1 MFKRLAATLW
11 GNFKSREELK
21 KFLMLG
27 FVFFLIIGTYWILR
41 PIKDSVFGAM
51 VPYDYQPLAK
61 FLSLLIITP
70 LLMIY
75 SKLLDVFERHKVFY
89 ILAGIYGSLA
99 LIFAW
104 FFLSPEYGISAVKE
118 DPRNILGWA
127 WYVYVESFGSLI
139 VALFWA
145 ITVDITPPDQAKRGF
160 PLIALM
166 GQLGNILGP
175 LFVVVLSKQFDNSG
189 PVVAISG
196 GLMFATAFFMWLF
209 MYVIPARDRVGYKEE
224 EAGASKD
231 KPGFF
236 DGLRLLLTKG
246 YLFGIF
252 FAITAYEVIITIF
265 DFYFKS
271 SVKDMYPLEADRA
284 YYLGTY
290 GVYTGIVAT
299 LCVLGGINNIQR
311 KLGMRASLLLMP
323 IMVASAVVLLWVSP
337 SLSMAF
343 WIMVI
348 AKAVNY
354 ALNQP
359 TIKQLYIPTSSDT
372 KYKATAWIETFGS
385 RGSKAGG
392 SAINLFKKVFTTKY
406 GAIPGA
412 TIFLS
417 MSSVM
422 SLGIIAVWFFVAM
435 FVARTYD
442 KAIKEDKIVC

>member
-1 MFKRLAATLW
+1 MLQRLFATLW

-21 KFLMLG
+21 KFVMLG
-27 FVFFLIIGTYWILR
+27 FVFFLIIGTYWTIR
-41 PIKDSVFGAM
+41 PIKDSIFGAM
-51 VPYDYQPLAK
+51 VPYNYQPLAK

-75 SKLLDVFERHKVFY
+75 SKLLDIFQRHRVFY

-99 LIFAW
+99 LMFAW
-104 FFLSPEYGISAVKE
+104 FFMSPEFGLAVVKE

-166 GQLGNILGP
+166 GQLGNICGP
-175 LFVVVLSKQFDNSG
+175 LFIVPLSQKFGNSG

-209 MYVIPARDRVGYKEE
+209 MYVIPAKDRVGYKVEE
-224 EAGASKD
+224 TKGTKEE
-231 KPGFF
+231 PGFL
-236 DGLRLLLTKG
+236 DGLRLLLTKS

-271 SVKDMYPLEADRA
+271 SVKAAYPIEADNA
-284 YYLGTY
+284 VYLANY
-290 GVYTGIVAT
+290 GVYTGVVAT
-299 LCVLGGINNIQR
+299 LCVLFGINNIQR
-311 KLGMRASLLLMP
+311 KLGMKASLLLMP
-323 IMVASAVVLLWVSP
+323 IMIGAAVALLWVSP
-337 SLSMAF
+337 SLVMAF

-406 GAIPGA
+406 GTVAGA
-412 TIFLS
+412 SMFLS

-422 SLGIIAVWFFVAM
+422 SFGIIAVWFFVAI
-435 FVARTYD
+435 FVAKTYD